1 VPLEVRCDACG
12 RRYTIDPDHLRAFVA
27 ERTYN

>member
-12 RRYTIDPDHLRAFVA
+12 RRYMIDPDHLRAFVA
-27 ERTYN
+27 ERTRN